1 MNTKIR
7 VQLSIM
13 MFLQYFIWGSWYV
26 TMYTYLSQ
34 TLKFSDG
41 EIGLAYGTT
50 ALAAMISPFFVGMIA
65 DRFMATEKMLAILH
79 CLGGVLLY
87 LASKQTTF
95 GPFYALL
102 LGHTLCYMPTMAL
115 TNSLS
120 FAQMSDTGKQFTG
133 VRVLGTIGWIAAGLL
148 VGMMKVEAASMPM
161 LIGAAASILM
171 GLFCLTLPNTPPKAA
186 GEPVSIRAILGLD
199 ALQLMKDRSFAIFAI
214 GSFLIC
220 IPLVFYYNLT
230 NGFLNELKVENAA
243 GKMTMGQMS
252 EIFFM
257 LVFPFFFSRFGIK
270 KMLLVGMF
278 AWTVRYFLFAYGN
291 SQSLVWMLYLGIIL
305 HGVCYDFFF
314 VTGQIYVDRQAS
326 PKIRAA
332 AQGFIA
338 FITYGSGM
346 FVGSLIQGKVAGAYA
361 LQPTGHNWRAIWIIP
376 ALGAGFVMLLFAL
389 LFKSKLQPKQSIP
402 VLDAVPAE

>member
-1 MNTKIR
+1 
-7 VQLSIM
+7 M

-34 TLKFSDG
+34 TLKFPDG

-50 ALAAMISPFFVGMIA
+50 ALAAMISPFFVGMVA
-65 DRFMATEKMLAILH
+65 DRFFATEKMLCFLH
-79 CLGGVLLY
+79 CVGGVLLY
-87 LASKQTTF
+87 LASKQTSF
-95 GPFYALL
+95 WPFYSLL
-102 LGHTLCYMPTMAL
+102 MGHTLCYMPTMSL

-120 FAQMSDTGKQFTG
+120 FAHMTDTGKQFTS
-133 VRVLGTIGWIAAGLL
+133 VRVLGTIGWIASGLL
-148 VGMMKVEAASMPM
+148 VGMMKVEAASTAMV
-161 LIGAAASILM
+161 IGAGASVLM
-171 GLFCLTLPNTPPKAA
+171 GFYCLTLPYTPPKAK

-199 ALQLMKDRSFAIFAI
+199 ALELMKDRSFAVFAI

-230 NGFLNELKVENAA
+230 NGFLNELNVVNAA

-257 LVFPFFFSRFGIK
+257 LVFPIFFSRFGIK
-270 KMLLVGMF
+270 IMLLVGML

-291 SQSLVWMLYLGIIL
+291 SGPLVWMLYLGIIL

-314 VTGQIYVDRQAS
+314 VTGQIYVDQQAS
-326 PKIRAA
+326 VKIRAA

-346 FVGSLIQGKVAGAYA
+346 FVGSLIQGKVAGMYS
-361 LQPTGHNWRAIWIIP
+361 LVPSGHNWRAIWVIP
-376 ALGAGFVMLLFAL
+376 AIGAGVVMLLFAV
-389 LFKSKLQPKQSIP
+389 LFQSKPASRQTVPPLN
-402 VLDAVPAE
+402 AVPAE

>member
-1 MNTKIR
+1 
-7 VQLSIM
+7 M

-41 EIGLAYGTT
+41 QIGLAYGTT

-65 DRFMATEKMLAILH
+65 DRFFATEKMLCFLH

-87 LASKQTTF
+87 FASKQTVF
-95 GPFYALL
+95 VPFYALL
-102 LGHTLCYMPTMAL
+102 LAHTLCYMPTMAL

-148 VGMMKVEAASMPM
+148 VGQMKVEAASTPM
-161 LIGAAASILM
+161 LIGSVASIVM
-171 GLFCLTLPNTPPKAA
+171 GLFCLALPHTPPKAV
-186 GEPVSIRAILGLD
+186 GEPVSFRAVLGLD
-199 ALQLMKDRSFAIFAI
+199 ALQLMKDRSFAVFAI

-257 LVFPFFFSRFGIK
+257 LVFPFFFARFGIK
-270 KMLLVGMF
+270 KMLLLGML
-278 AWTVRYFLFAYGN
+278 AWTARYFLFAYGN

-314 VTGQIYVDRQAS
+314 VTGQIYVDTQAS
-326 PKIRAA
+326 AKIRSA

-346 FVGSLIQGKVAGAYA
+346 FVGSLIQGKIAGMYL
-361 LQPTGHNWRAIWIIP
+361 LQPSGHNWKAIWTIP
-376 ALGAGFVMLLFAL
+376 AVGAGVVMLLFA
-389 LFKSKLQPKQSIP
+389 FFFQSKPAPKP
-402 VLDAVPAE
+402 LPALGAVPVE